1 MAEDMGAETSGVR
14 FLPAGD
20 TALGELIDQDAAYR
34 LTLDWTVERED
45 DA

>member
-1 MAEDMGAETSGVR
+1 MAPDEAAAELDRVR
-14 FLPAGD
+14 
-20 TALGELIDQDAAYR
+20 ELIDQDEAYR